1 MAPRTPETIREE
13 PLPEVTSDVRDYYRN
28 IVKAVRGEEKQL
40 VTHAQMLRVMKLMEA
55 LNASAEENRVIY
67 TRI

>member
-1 MAPRTPETIREE
+1 M
-13 PLPEVTSDVRDYYRN
+13 RDYYRN

-55 LNASAEENRVIY
+55 LNASAEENRVIH